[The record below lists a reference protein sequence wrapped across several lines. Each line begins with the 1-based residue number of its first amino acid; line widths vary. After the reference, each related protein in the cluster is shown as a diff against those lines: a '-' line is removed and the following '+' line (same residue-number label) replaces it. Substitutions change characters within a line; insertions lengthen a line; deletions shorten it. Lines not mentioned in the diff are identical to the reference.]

1 MAILFNLFG
10 SEHMHTRKSDKSQ
23 NFELYFCSI
32 PIAAVGRWPNQTYIQ
47 DPKISLNRFIWLIFT
62 VG

>member
-47 DPKISLNRFIWLIFT
+47 DPKIFT